1 MAKGELKL
9 SREPSIEDQ
18 ATRLS
23 FKKLLIIFLGLGSA

>member
-1 MAKGELKL
+1 MAKDEFKL

-23 FKKLLIIFLGLGSA
+23 FKKLLVIFLGLGSA